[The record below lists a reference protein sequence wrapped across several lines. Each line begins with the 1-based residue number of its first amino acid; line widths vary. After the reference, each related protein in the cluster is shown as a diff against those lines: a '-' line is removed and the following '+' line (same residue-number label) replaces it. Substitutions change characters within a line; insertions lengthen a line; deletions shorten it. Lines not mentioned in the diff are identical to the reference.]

1 MCLSP
6 IIKRSLNAILDA
18 FVNNLQSSYDKTNS
32 IGPETWHIS
41 LLTMQL
47 NRIWK
52 IENRLYCPTQSC
64 RVSCEPILE
73 TCLWIIDLS
82 NFTSNLLI

>member
-1 MCLSP
+1 MCLSL

-18 FVNNLQSSYDKTNS
+18 FVNNLQSSYDKPILLAQKSYTF
-32 IGPETWHIS
+32 S

-52 IENRLYCPTQSC
+52 IENRLYVPRKVVWF
-64 RVSCEPILE
+64 RV
-73 TCLWIIDLS
+73 
-82 NFTSNLLI
+82 NLFWKRVCG